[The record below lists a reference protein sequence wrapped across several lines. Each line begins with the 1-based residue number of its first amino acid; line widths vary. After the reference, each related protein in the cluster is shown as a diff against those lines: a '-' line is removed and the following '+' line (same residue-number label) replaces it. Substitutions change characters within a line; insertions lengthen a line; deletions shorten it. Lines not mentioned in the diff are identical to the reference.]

1 MVNDARAKHGR
12 ARPRSE
18 VQPNEAGDLPLA
30 GVRVLD
36 VSQVMAGPFCSMLL
50 GDMGADVIKIEPVDG
65 GDQTRRAMGF
75 RLKGNDSLGFI
86 NMNRNK
92 RSLALNLKEGPARN
106 VFYRLVETADILV
119 ENYRPGATRRLG
131 IDYETLKPINPRLVY
146 ASISG
151 FGQTGPWAQRPGF
164 DLIAQAMGG
173 VMSITGHPDQ
183 PPTKAGVPVADIG
196 CALFAL
202 YAILC
207 AYIGATKTGQGQH
220 IDASL
225 FEAAIAFA
233 IWDISEY
240 WGTGKVPDRLGTG
253 NRMSAP
259 YQAVR
264 ASDGYFVMG
273 ANSERLWQS
282 LCEVIKRRE
291 LLDDPR
297 YKTIADRLANRI
309 VLIEDLER
317 TFVTR
322 PAAEWIDLLLSV
334 GIPAGP
340 ILNYAET
347 LGSEHARVREA
358 AMEIDHPVEGKVKSI
373 GFPVK
378 LSRTRQR
385 VRWPPPLLGEHSDA
399 ILAELGY
406 DEATRQELLKSGAVA
421 G

>member
-1 MVNDARAKHGR
+1 M
-12 ARPRSE
+12 
-18 VQPNEAGDLPLA
+18 
-30 GVRVLD
+30 
-36 VSQVMAGPFCSMLL
+36 
-50 GDMGADVIKIEPVDG
+50 
-65 GDQTRRAMGF
+65 
-75 RLKGNDSLGFI
+75 
-86 NMNRNK
+86 
-92 RSLALNLKEGPARN
+92 
-106 VFYRLVETADILV
+106 
-119 ENYRPGATRRLG
+119 
-131 IDYETLKPINPRLVY
+131 
-146 ASISG
+146 
-151 FGQTGPWAQRPGF
+151 
-164 DLIAQAMGG
+164 
-173 VMSITGHPDQ
+173 
-183 PPTKAGVPVADIG
+183 
-196 CALFAL
+196 
-202 YAILC
+202 
-207 AYIGATKTGQGQH
+207 
-220 IDASL
+220 

-340 ILNYAET
+340 ILNCAET

-358 AMEIDHPVEGKVKSI
+358 AIEIDHPVEGKVKSI